1 MIRSILDKNHFKL
14 IRDVKHAR
22 MNPHFIIVLLI
33 ALLIIYVNN
42 ALSSLM
48 MISFTGITMILGG
61 LNHNLIYSL
70 QILILPYL
78 TFLLLIY
85 LWVKFIE
92 GRRISSLGLY
102 TSSRSKGIAFG
113 IIGGISLAVLSVF
126 SVILFSA
133 TILTPASAITAP
145 ISFILASSGLLL
157 KGISECIFTIG
168 WLMPTISKRHG
179 VFLGVLL
186 TALFSVAF
194 HAITDGMS
202 FLLLLNSFIMSVLLS
217 LIALYHDSIWTSC
230 FIKGSYNVVLGSIF
244 GISTNGSKFFGGSI
258 FHLDADGL
266 GLISGGNFSVN
277 GSLILTL
284 ILIVSVS
291 VVVSKL
297 KNKVATK
304 SRAHK
309 KTAA

>member
-1 MIRSILDKNHFKL
+1 MIRSVVDKNNFKL

-22 MNPHFIIVLLI
+22 LNPHFAVVLII

-48 MISFTGITMILGG
+48 MISFTGVTMILGG

-85 LWVKFIE
+85 LWVRFVE
-92 GRRISSLGLY
+92 GRRFSTLGLY

-113 IIGGISLAVLSVF
+113 IIGGISLAIISVF

-133 TILTPASAITAP
+133 TVLTPASAINAP
-145 ISFILASSGLLL
+145 ISFVLASSGLLL
-157 KGISECIFTIG
+157 KGISEVIFTIG

-194 HAITDGMS
+194 HAMSDGVS
-202 FLLLLNSFIMSVLLS
+202 FILLLNSFVMSVLIS

-230 FIKGSYNVVLGSIF
+230 FIKGSYNVILGSIF

-258 FHLDADGL
+258 FHLDAGGL
-266 GLISGGNFSVN
+266 RLISGGSYSVS
-277 GSLILTL
+277 GSFILTL
-284 ILIVSVS
+284 ILLISIS
-291 VVVSKL
+291 VVTSKL
-297 KNKVATK
+297 KGKVITK
-304 SRAHK
+304 SRANK
-309 KTAA
+309 KSAA